1 MVLMATD
8 LPEPVVPAM
17 RRCGMRARL
26 ATTGSPPMSL
36 PRARGSAWAL
46 SPKPL
51 AARISRRRTFSRS
64 SFGSS
69 MPMTERPGMVEQRQA
84 SADMERAMSSARP
97 MTREALRPAAGSSS
111 YMVTTG
117 PGRIEVISPRTP

>member
-1 MVLMATD
+1 MVLIATD
-8 LPEPVVPAM
+8 LPEPVVPAIS
-17 RRCGMRARL
+17 RCGIRARF

-36 PRARGSAWAL
+36 PRARGRAWDE

-51 AARISRRRTFSRS
+51 AERISRSSTFSRS

-69 MPMTERPGMVEQRQA
+69 MPITERPGMVETRQA
-84 SADMERAMSSARP
+84 SADIERAMSSERP
-97 MTREALRPAAGSSS
+97 MTRLALRPAAGSSS

-117 PGRIEVISPRTP
+117 PGRIATISPRTP